1 MKPQKGFNLV
11 ELMIATAV
19 LAILS
24 SAAVPAYNDYVVRSK
39 VPDATSALS
48 TMRSRMEQCF
58 QDSHS
63 YANCN
68 CATSTKFF
76 DISCGAQTNATYT
89 LQAVG
94 NPLGPM
100 AGFTYTVNESNSRTS
115 TIALPA
121 PGHWLSPTVACWITR
136 NGGQC

>member
-24 SAAVPAYNDYVVRSK
+24 STAVPAYNDYIVRSK

-48 TMRSRMEQCF
+48 TMRARMEQCF

-68 CATSTKFF
+68 CVTSTKFF
-76 DISCGAQTNATYT
+76 DISCSAQADTTYT
-89 LQAVG
+89 LQAIG

-100 AGFTYTVNESNSRTS
+100 SGFTYTVNESNLRTS
-115 TIALPA
+115 TIAAPA
-121 PGHWLSPTVACWITR
+121 PGHWLNPTVACWITK

>member
-1 MKPQKGFNLV
+1 MKLQKGFNLI

-24 SAAVPAYNDYVVRSK
+24 SVALPAYNDYIVRGK
-39 VPDATSALS
+39 VPDATAALS
-48 TMRSRMEQCF
+48 TMRTQMAQCF
-58 QDSHS
+58 QDNRS

-68 CATSTKFF
+68 CVTSAKFF
-76 DISCGAQTNATYT
+76 DISCSAQADTTYT

-94 NPLGPM
+94 KALGPM
-100 AGFTYTVNESNSRTS
+100 AGFTYTVNESDGKTS
-115 TIALPA
+115 TIASPA
-121 PGHWLSPTVACWITR
+121 PDHWLSPTVTCWITK